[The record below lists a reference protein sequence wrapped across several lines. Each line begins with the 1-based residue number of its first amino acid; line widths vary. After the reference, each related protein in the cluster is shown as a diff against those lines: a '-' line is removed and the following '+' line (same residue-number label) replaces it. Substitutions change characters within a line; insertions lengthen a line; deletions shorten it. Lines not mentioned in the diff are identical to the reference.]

1 MEFSITIDNGVMH
14 MLGLSCS
21 KLFCFFQKKS
31 EKFKPIR
38 QGVCIYDCKQKDQ
51 RIELLSS
58 EMLIEFVNKN
68 I

>member
-14 MLGLSCS
+14 MLGLSYS

-38 QGVCIYDCKQKDQ
+38 QGVHIYDCKQKNKK
-51 RIELLSS
+51 IELLSS
-58 EMLIEFVNKN
+58 ATLIEFVNKN